1 MKLKSLLSAPLLLAC
16 LAVTSAAQGGVV
28 ESREGDIFRGP
39 VKSVRIEHVRYER
52 IDGQLVEGARRLVH
66 ADTYAP
72 DGKRKEQESYAPDG
86 AVRSRRVFVYDDAG
100 NEIEHSL
107 FDGGGQLRARFVRRT
122 AEGDMRVY
130 NGDGSLRERRVVEK
144 RPDGVVELR
153 IYDGVGALRERT
165 ETKVEGGGHSVS
177 RTYKPDGVLKQS
189 VERGPGVEY
198 GQRRSVEQTYNPDG
212 TVYGRRV
219 SEFTSDASSWEIRA
233 DNDSHNPGP
242 KKTREAREFD
252 SRKNLS
258 RITKY
263 VWNEAMNDY
272 EPSEVMHYT
281 VTYYR

>member
-1 MKLKSLLSAPLLLAC
+1 MKLKSLLSASLLLAC
-16 LAVTSAAQGGVV
+16 LAGAAAARQGSV
-28 ESREGDIFRGP
+28 ERREGDIFRGP
-39 VKSVRIEHVRYER
+39 VKGVRVERVRYER
-52 IDGQLVEGARRLVH
+52 VGGQLVEGARRLVH
-66 ADTYAP
+66 ADAYAP

-86 AVRSRRVFVYDDAG
+86 AVASKRVFVYDDAG

-107 FDGGGQLRARFVRRT
+107 YDGGGQLRARFVRRT

-153 IYDGVGALRERT
+153 IYDGDGGLRERT
-165 ETKVEGGGHSVS
+165 ETKAAGGVSVS
-177 RTYKPDGVLKQS
+177 RTYKPDGVLRQS
-189 VERGPGVEY
+189 TERGPGGEP

-233 DNDSHNPGP
+233 DNDSHSPGP
-242 KKTREAREFD
+242 KKTRETREFD
-252 SRKNLS
+252 ARKNLS
-258 RITKY
+258 KITKY
-263 VWNEAMNDY
+263 VWNEATNDY

>member
-1 MKLKSLLSAPLLLAC
+1 MRLKSLLSASLLLAS
-16 LAVTSAAQGGVV
+16 LAVAGRAQLGSV
-28 ESREGDIFRGP
+28 ERREGDIFRGP
-39 VKSVRIEHVRYER
+39 VRSVRIEFARYER
-52 IDGQLVEGARRLVH
+52 VGGESVEGARRLVH

-107 FDGGGQLRARFVRRT
+107 FDGGGKLQARFVRRT
-122 AEGDMRVY
+122 AEGDSLIY

-144 RPDGVVELR
+144 RPDGGVELR

-165 ETKVEGGGHSVS
+165 ETKVEGGVSVS
-177 RTYKPDGVLKQS
+177 RTYKPDGVLKQTI
-189 VERGPGVEY
+189 ERGPGGEP

-212 TVYGRRV
+212 TVLGRRV
-219 SEFTSDASSWEIRA
+219 SEFTSDASAWEIRA
-233 DNDSHNPGP
+233 DQDGHDPAP
-242 KKTREAREFD
+242 KRTRETREFD

-263 VWNEAMNDY
+263 VWNDAAGGY
-272 EPSEVMHYT
+272 EPSEVVHYT